1 MIDLTAAAS
10 LGFVNVKRAAFHS
23 SNGGRRQADF
33 VLHWLAVIGQLQ
45 FRVIDVAEFPKHPEE
60 IGLTTKQ

>member
-1 MIDLTAAAS
+1 MIDLTASAP
-10 LGFVNVKRAAFHS
+10 LGFVDIKRAAFHGGNS
-23 SNGGRRQADF
+23 GRRQADF